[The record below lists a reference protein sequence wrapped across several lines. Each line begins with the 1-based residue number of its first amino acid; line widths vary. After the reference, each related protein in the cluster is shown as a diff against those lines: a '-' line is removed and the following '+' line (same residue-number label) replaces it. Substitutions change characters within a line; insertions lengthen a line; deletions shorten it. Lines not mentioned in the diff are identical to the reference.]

1 MHLGN
6 SKGKH
11 MRKDE
16 NALYWIWLAEKFG
29 IASKEFPSFVASFD
43 DPYDV
48 YRMSAEEIEQI
59 EGLKT
64 ITKERLAD
72 KSLELSYKYLKYCQ
86 RQGIDVIGYTDERY
100 PARLRTI
107 ENPPVMLYCLGKLPN
122 VDQRL
127 CIGMVG
133 TRKMSEYGK
142 RSAYKIAYELSAA
155 RVCVVSGMALGIDG
169 VCAAA
174 ALKAGGETVAVLGC
188 GLSVV
193 YPKEHAKL
201 MRKIAKHGAVISE
214 FPPFERPLPNNFPI
228 RNRIISGMSN
238 GVLVVE
244 APKRSGAL
252 ITASRAISQGRE
264 LFALP
269 GQIGEATA
277 TGPNELIQSGANV
290 VLSANDLINH
300 YDFLYHDTFN
310 FKRLAWATKHSD
322 FDERTLKEY
331 GVSDVFYRGRYDAES
346 EKAENEK
353 SEEPTEAQN
362 AQVNTQA
369 VNNTLDKS
377 ILQTLDVKTR
387 EIYSLIPD
395 GVAFVPDDIAS
406 RGADIRDVI
415 TSLTLLEISGL
426 IISQPGGA
434 YKKQA

>member
-1 MHLGN
+1 
-6 SKGKH
+6 
-11 MRKDE
+11 MRKNE

-29 IASKEFPSFVASFD
+29 VASKEFPSFVASFD

-86 RQGIDVIGYTDERY
+86 RQGIDVIGYTDDRY

-107 ENPPVMLYCLGKLPN
+107 ENPPVMLYCLGKLPSK
-122 VDQRL
+122 DSRL

-155 RVCVVSGMALGIDG
+155 HVCVVSGMALGIDG

-193 YPKEHAKL
+193 YPKEHARL
-201 MRKIAKHGAVISE
+201 MRKIARHGAVITE
-214 FPPFERPLPNNFPI
+214 FPPFERPLPNYFPI

-264 LFALP
+264 LFAMP
-269 GQIGEATA
+269 GQVGEDTA

-290 VLSANDLINH
+290 VLSANDIINH
-300 YDFLYHDTFN
+300 YDFLYHETFN

-322 FDERTLKEY
+322 FDAGALKEY
-331 GVSDVFYRGRYDAES
+331 GVSDVFYRGRYDAEP
-346 EKAENEK
+346 ENTVKAENAETEK
-353 SEEPTEAQN
+353 TEEATEAQS
-362 AQVNTQA
+362 ARVEIRAENTIDESVLA
-369 VNNTLDKS
+369 
-377 ILQTLDVKTR
+377 TLDVKTR

-395 GVAFVPDDIAS
+395 GKVFVPDDIAS
-406 RGADIRDVI
+406 RGVDIRDVI

-426 IISQPGGA
+426 INSQPGGA
-434 YKKQA
+434 YKKQS

>member
-1 MHLGN
+1 MRN
-6 SKGKH
+6 S
-11 MRKDE
+11 E

-29 IASKEFPSFVASFD
+29 IASKEFPTFVASFD

-59 EGLKT
+59 DGIKS

-72 KSLELSYKYLKYCQ
+72 KSLEVPYKYLKYCQ

-107 ENPPVMLYCLGKLPN
+107 ENPPVMLYCLGKLPSI
-122 VDQRL
+122 DQRL
-127 CIGMVG
+127 CIGVVG

-142 RSAYKIAYELSAA
+142 RSAYKIAYELSAS
-155 RVCVVSGMALGIDG
+155 RVCIVSGMALGIDS
-169 VCAAA
+169 VSAAA
-174 ALKAGGETVAVLGC
+174 ALKAGGETVAVLGS

-214 FPPFERPLPNNFPI
+214 FPPFERPLQKNFPI

-238 GVLVVE
+238 GVLVIE

-269 GQIGEATA
+269 GQVDDATSA
-277 TGPNELIQSGANV
+277 GPNELIQNGANV

-300 YDFLYHDTFN
+300 YDFLYHDTFD
-310 FKRLAWATKHSD
+310 FKRLAWANKHSD
-322 FDERTLKEY
+322 FDERTLREY
-331 GVSDVFYRGRYDAES
+331 GVSDVFYRGRYDEEPQKEEDGKLEEVTALQGITA
-346 EKAENEK
+346 KK
-353 SEEPTEAQN
+353 SEASAAEDKRIEN
-362 AQVNTQA
+362 APNESVLQA
-369 VNNTLDKS
+369 
-377 ILQTLDVKTR
+377 LDVKTR

-395 GVAFVPDDIAS
+395 GTAFVADDIAS

-434 YKKQA
+434 YKKQS

>member
-1 MHLGN
+1 
-6 SKGKH
+6 

-29 IASKEFPSFVASFD
+29 IASKEFPSFVTTFD

-48 YRMSAEEIEQI
+48 YRMSEEELEQI
-59 EGLKT
+59 EGIKD
-64 ITKERLAD
+64 ITKARLAD
-72 KSLELSYKYLKYCQ
+72 KSLEIPYKYLKYCQ

-100 PARLRTI
+100 PSRLRTI

-142 RSAYKIAYELSAA
+142 CSAYKIAYELSAA

-174 ALKAGGETVAVLGC
+174 ALKAGGETVAVLGS

-193 YPKEHAKL
+193 YPKEHARL

-214 FPPFERPLPNNFPI
+214 FPPFERPLQNNFPI

-244 APKRSGAL
+244 AAKRSGAL
-252 ITASRAISQGRE
+252 ITASRAVAQGRE

-269 GQIGEATA
+269 GQIGEARA
-277 TGPNELIQSGANV
+277 TGPNELIRSGANV
-290 VLSANDLINH
+290 VLSANDLISH

-322 FDERTLKEY
+322 FDAKVLKEY
-331 GVSDVFYRGRYDAES
+331 GASEASYRGGYDEVIEKTEQQKSVEATATDEPIRES
-346 EKAENEK
+346 VAY
-353 SEEPTEAQN
+353 EAKTTQN
-362 AQVNTQA
+362 SNF
-369 VNNTLDKS
+369 NND
-377 ILQTLDVKTR
+377 ILKTLDVKTK
-387 EIYSLIPD
+387 EIYALIPD
-395 GVAFVPDDIAS
+395 DAIFVADDIVS
-406 RGADIRDVI
+406 RGADVRDVI

-434 YKKQA
+434 YKKQS

>member
-1 MHLGN
+1 
-6 SKGKH
+6 

-29 IASKEFPSFVASFD
+29 VASKEFPSFVASFD

-59 EGLKT
+59 DGIKT

-72 KSLELSYKYLKYCQ
+72 KSLEVPYKYLKYCQ

-107 ENPPVMLYCLGKLPN
+107 ENPPVMLYCLGKLPSA
-122 VDQRL
+122 DQRL

-155 RVCVVSGMALGIDG
+155 RVLVVSGMALGIDG

-193 YPKEHAKL
+193 YPKEHARL
-201 MRKIAKHGAVISE
+201 MRKIAKNGAVISE

-228 RNRIISGMSN
+228 RNRIISGMSS

-269 GQIGEATA
+269 GQVDDATSA
-277 TGPNELIQSGANV
+277 GPNELIQNGANV

-322 FDERTLKEY
+322 FDERTLREY
-331 GVSDVFYRGRYDAES
+331 GVSDVFYRGRYDAEP
-346 EKAENEK
+346 ETAQDGG
-353 SEEPTEAQN
+353 SEEAVTVHSAPAKKSDVSTASSSQ
-362 AQVNTQA
+362 AANTP
-369 VNNTLDKS
+369 DES

-387 EIYSLIPD
+387 EVYALIPD
-395 GVAFVPDDIAS
+395 GTVFVPDDIAS

-434 YKKQA
+434 YKKQL

>member
-1 MHLGN
+1 
-6 SKGKH
+6 
-11 MRKDE
+11 MRNDG

-48 YRMSAEEIEQI
+48 YRMSEEEIEQI
-59 EGLKT
+59 QGIKN

-72 KSLELSYKYLKYCQ
+72 KSLEMPYRYLKYCN

-107 ENPPVMLYCLGKLPN
+107 ENPPVLLYCLGKLPSVN
-122 VDQRL
+122 ERL

-155 RVCVVSGMALGIDG
+155 RVCLVSGMALGIDS

-174 ALKAGGETVAVLGC
+174 ALEAGGETVAVLGS

-193 YPKEHAKL
+193 YPKEHARL

-214 FPPFERPLPNNFPI
+214 FPPFERPLEYNFPI
-228 RNRIISGMSN
+228 RNRIISGMSS

-244 APKRSGAL
+244 SPKRSGAL
-252 ITASRAISQGRE
+252 ITASRAIAQGRE

-269 GQIGEATA
+269 GQIGTTNAI
-277 TGPNELIQSGANV
+277 GPNELIQSGANV
-290 VLSANDLINH
+290 VLRSNDILEH

-310 FKRLAWATKHSD
+310 FKRLAVATKHSD
-322 FDERTLKEY
+322 FDDRVLKAY
-331 GVSDVFYRGRYDAES
+331 GVSDVFYRGRYDEDS
-346 EKAENEK
+346 EKAEENKAEGVGTVKNERS
-353 SEEPTEAQN
+353 SESSKHGEVIEHN
-362 AQVNTQA
+362 KNTR
-369 VNNTLDKS
+369 DEG
-377 ILQTLDVKTR
+377 ILQTLDAKTR
-387 EIYSLIPD
+387 EIYSLIPE
-395 GVAFVPDDIAS
+395 GTVFVADDIAS